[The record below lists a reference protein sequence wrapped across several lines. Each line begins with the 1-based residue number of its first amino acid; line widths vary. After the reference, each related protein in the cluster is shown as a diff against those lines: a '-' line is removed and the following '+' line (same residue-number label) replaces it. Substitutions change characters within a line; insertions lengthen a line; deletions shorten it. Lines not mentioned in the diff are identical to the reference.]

1 MAQMKKRGGGARNG
15 GLVDGGRDGG
25 WCRMRMKMYRLRRG
39 EDARVGLW
47 VCGWGWNRSI
57 MEIYATIIK
66 QVRKANPCGI
76 PRDYANV

>member
-1 MAQMKKRGGGARNG
+1 MG
-15 GLVDGGRDGG
+15 VYGG
-25 WCRMRMKMYRLRRG
+25 WCRKRMKMYRLRRG
-39 EDARVGLW
+39 EDARVGVCMGVWMGMW

-66 QVRKANPCGI
+66 QVRKANPGGI